1 MLLSAI
7 VELEL
12 GGEAVAA
19 TWADRLLAEQPHNF
33 TARRVLAAAEWADGD
48 AGAAREVL
56 QPIVRRP
63 DADCWSLILAA
74 RAAAELGRNMES
86 ADYLGSAAA
95 LSPGEPVRFA
105 VADACGRV
113 AMADDAAPP

>member
-1 MLLSAI
+1 MRISDWSSDVCSSDLLLQRTRGELDAQPSFMLLSAI

-63 DADCWSLILAA
+63 DADRDRKSTRL
-74 RAAAELGRNMES
+74 NS
-86 ADYLGSAAA
+86 SH
-95 LSPGEPVRFA
+95 
-105 VADACGRV
+105 
-113 AMADDAAPP
+113 

>member
-19 TWADRLLAEQPHNF
+19 TWADRLLAGQPHNF

-63 DADCWSLILAA
+63 DADSWSLLLAA

-86 ADYLGSAAA
+86 ADALGREAA
-95 LSPGEPVRFA
+95 LSPGEAGTFA
-105 VADACGRV
+105 LYDH
-113 AMADDAAPP
+113 